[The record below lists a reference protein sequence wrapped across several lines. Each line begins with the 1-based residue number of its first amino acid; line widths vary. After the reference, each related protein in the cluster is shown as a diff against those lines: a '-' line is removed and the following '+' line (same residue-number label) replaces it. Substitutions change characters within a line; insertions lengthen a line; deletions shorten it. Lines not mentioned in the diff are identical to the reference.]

1 MHAVS
6 RTDFGVRV
14 NPLMILARRGG
25 DTDFLDV
32 YMIDVSVPS
41 PSFRK
46 VNELRCP
53 GASYPAYHTRHR
65 SNLAFT
71 MRDDGVMGIWDY
83 TTGNGS
89 YIMDGFWETEKVKPT
104 FEVRDGR
111 ADPAIT
117 GRVSWRVRIHRHLHQ
132 SRNYRHTRSTAFR
145 EPDAGQRAS
154 CAIVQVE
161 EDG

>member
-6 RTDFGVRV
+6 RTDSGVRV

-65 SNLAFT
+65 SCLAFT
-71 MRDDGVMGIWDY
+71 LTEEELMGIWDY

-89 YIMDGFWETEKVKPT
+89 YIKDGFWETEKVT
-104 FEVRDGR
+104 LVVGVGEGLTYS
-111 ADPAIT
+111 ALT
-117 GRVSWRVRIHRHLHQ
+117 GRISRRVWIHHHLHQ
-132 SRNYRHTRSTAFR
+132 
-145 EPDAGQRAS
+145 P
-154 CAIVQVE
+154 
-161 EDG
+161 